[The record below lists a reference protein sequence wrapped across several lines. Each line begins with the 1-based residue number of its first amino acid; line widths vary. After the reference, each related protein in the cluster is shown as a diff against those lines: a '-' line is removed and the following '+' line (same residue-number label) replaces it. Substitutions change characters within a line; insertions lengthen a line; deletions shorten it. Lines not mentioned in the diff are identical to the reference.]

1 MHVDMFVLLTN
12 LETLAE
18 DKDERKVA
26 ANVQKHFV
34 TKTKPNTFEK
44 KIRFF
49 LHIKSI
55 NVFQKI

>member
-1 MHVDMFVLLTN
+1 MFVLLTN

-26 ANVQKHFV
+26 ANVQKNSV
-34 TKTKPNTFEK
+34 TKTKPNTFKK
-44 KIRFF
+44 KIKIF
-49 LHIKSI
+49 LHTKSI